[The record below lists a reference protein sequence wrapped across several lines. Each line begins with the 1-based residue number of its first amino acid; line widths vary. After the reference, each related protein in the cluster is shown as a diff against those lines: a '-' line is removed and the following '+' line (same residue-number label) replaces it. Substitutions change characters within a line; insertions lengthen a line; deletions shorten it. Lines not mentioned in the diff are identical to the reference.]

1 MNATALSPNPA
12 PAISRRTMLI
22 AFVFCFLGLLADG
35 VDLMFL
41 AYSLNSLKAEFGLS
55 NFEAGSL
62 GSLTLAGMAVGGIY
76 GGWCCDRFGR
86 VRVVTWTIV
95 LFSIGTALL
104 GLTQNYWQFALI
116 RFVASLGLGSL
127 FVACNILMS
136 ECVGT
141 RYRTTILA
149 AMQAGWTVGYLVAT
163 LLAGQIIPEFGWRVL
178 FFTAVAP
185 ALVCLA
191 LRPWVPES
199 PSWLAAQA
207 GRQRPGAAPQSHA
220 EAGGAGPLGRMLGD
234 PETRGM
240 FLLWSLTSCFLLFG
254 YYGTN
259 NWMPSY
265 LESELGMNFKSMTG
279 YMVGTYSAMILGKV
293 AAGVCADLFGRRLT
307 FAAGAIGSA
316 AFMPL
321 IVFYHS
327 PSNIL
332 WILITFGFIYGVSG
346 RGAGHL
352 HDRELLHPRPRLGG
366 GHRLQ
371 PGAYRRG
378 GGARRHRPAG
388 HPRVDRRGFPGDGHH
403 LRAHRTDPGAVHCG
417 PALRPEPRVP
427 RCRERFPTAS
437 AGQCRGYRRAA
448 RGQGLILRK
457 ECTSMSSFP
466 RQPAAEQRP
475 ASFQEF
481 IGLERWT
488 DAGGVARVRLGH
500 RPELMNYLQQFHGGV
515 LMSVLDAA
523 MAQAI
528 RACLPDCSM
537 VTIDMA
543 THFMGS
549 ARGELRAVGRVVR
562 RTRTIC
568 FCTAEICNEDG
579 EVIAM
584 ASGSF
589 RYRAAKP

>member
-163 LLAGQIIPEFGWRVL
+163 LLAGQIIPEFGWRAL

-332 WILITFGFIYGVSG
+332 WILITFGFIYGVPVGVLATYMTESFSTRVRGSAVGTAYNLG
-346 RGAGHL
+346 RIGAAVAPAGIGLLATHVSIGAGFL
-352 HDRELLHPRPRLGG
+352 VMGITYVLTGLI
-366 GHRLQ
+366 
-371 PGAYRRG
+371 
-378 GGARRHRPAG
+378 
-388 HPRVDRRGFPGDGHH
+388 
-403 LRAHRTDPGAVHCG
+403 
-417 PALRPEPRVP
+417 PALFIADRLYDPNRESRDA
-427 RCRERFPTAS
+427 ERFPTAS

>member
-1 MNATALSPNPA
+1 
-12 PAISRRTMLI
+12 
-22 AFVFCFLGLLADG
+22 
-35 VDLMFL
+35 
-41 AYSLNSLKAEFGLS
+41 
-55 NFEAGSL
+55 
-62 GSLTLAGMAVGGIY
+62 MAVGGIY

-265 LESELGMNFKSMTG
+265 LESELGMNFQVDDRLHG
-279 YMVGTYSAMILGKV
+279 RHLQR
-293 AAGVCADLFGRRLT
+293 DDPRQGRRRCLRRSLRP
-307 FAAGAIGSA
+307 APDLRRRGHRQRRLHAVDRVL
-316 AFMPL
+316 PL
-321 IVFYHS
+321 ALQH
-327 PSNIL
+327 PL
-332 WILITFGFIYGVSG
+332 DPHHLRLHLRRSG

-352 HDRELLHPRPRLGG
+352 HDRGFSTRVRGSAVGTAYNLG
-366 GHRLQ
+366 RI
-371 PGAYRRG
+371 GA
-378 GGARRHRPAG
+378 AVAPAG
-388 HPRVDRRGFPGDGHH
+388 IGLLATHVSIGAGFLVMGITYVLTG
-403 LRAHRTDPGAVHCG
+403 LI
-417 PALRPEPRVP
+417 PALFIADRLYDPN
-427 RCRERFPTAS
+427 RESRDAESASRRQAPGSAVDTAE
-437 AGQCRGYRRAA
+437 RRAA
-448 RGQGLILRK
+448 K
-457 ECTSMSSFP
+457 
-466 RQPAAEQRP
+466 A
-475 ASFQEF
+475 
-481 IGLERWT
+481 
-488 DAGGVARVRLGH
+488 
-500 RPELMNYLQQFHGGV
+500 
-515 LMSVLDAA
+515 
-523 MAQAI
+523 
-528 RACLPDCSM
+528 
-537 VTIDMA
+537 
-543 THFMGS
+543 
-549 ARGELRAVGRVVR
+549 
-562 RTRTIC
+562 
-568 FCTAEICNEDG
+568 
-579 EVIAM
+579 
-584 ASGSF
+584 
-589 RYRAAKP
+589 

>member
-163 LLAGQIIPEFGWRVL
+163 LLAGQIIPEFGWRTL

-332 WILITFGFIYGVSG
+332 WILITFGFIYGVPVGVLATYMTESFST
-346 RGAGHL
+346 RVRA
-352 HDRELLHPRPRLGG
+352 
-366 GHRLQ
+366 
-371 PGAYRRG
+371 RRWAPPTTWG
-378 GGARRHRPAG
+378 VSARRCARRHRPAG

-403 LRAHRTDPGAVHCG
+403 LRAHRADPGAVHCG

-488 DAGGVARVRLGH
+488 DADGVARVRLGH

-549 ARGELRAVGRVVR
+549 ARGELRAVDRVVR

-568 FCTAEICNEDG
+568 FCTAEICNENG

>member
-163 LLAGQIIPEFGWRVL
+163 LLAGQIIPEFGWRAL

-220 EAGGAGPLGRMLGD
+220 EAGGAGLLGRMLGD

-332 WILITFGFIYGVSG
+332 WILITFGFIYGVPVGVLATYMTESFSTRVRGSAVGTAYNLG
-346 RGAGHL
+346 RIGAAVAPAGIGLLATHVSIGAGFL
-352 HDRELLHPRPRLGG
+352 VMGITYVLTGLI
-366 GHRLQ
+366 
-371 PGAYRRG
+371 
-378 GGARRHRPAG
+378 
-388 HPRVDRRGFPGDGHH
+388 
-403 LRAHRTDPGAVHCG
+403 
-417 PALRPEPRVP
+417 PALFIADRLYDPN
-427 RCRERFPTAS
+427 RESRDAESASRRQAPGSAVDTAE
-437 AGQCRGYRRAA
+437 RRAA
-448 RGQGLILRK
+448 K
-457 ECTSMSSFP
+457 
-466 RQPAAEQRP
+466 A
-475 ASFQEF
+475 
-481 IGLERWT
+481 
-488 DAGGVARVRLGH
+488 
-500 RPELMNYLQQFHGGV
+500 
-515 LMSVLDAA
+515 
-523 MAQAI
+523 
-528 RACLPDCSM
+528 
-537 VTIDMA
+537 
-543 THFMGS
+543 
-549 ARGELRAVGRVVR
+549 
-562 RTRTIC
+562 
-568 FCTAEICNEDG
+568 
-579 EVIAM
+579 
-584 ASGSF
+584 
-589 RYRAAKP
+589 

>member
-1 MNATALSPNPA
+1 
-12 PAISRRTMLI
+12 MLI

-141 RYRTTILA
+141 KYRTTILA

-163 LLAGQIIPEFGWRVL
+163 LLAGQIIPEFGWRTL

-332 WILITFGFIYGVSG
+332 WILITFGFIYGVPVGVLATYMTESFSTRVRGSAVGTAYNLG
-346 RGAGHL
+346 RIGAAVAPAGIGLLATHVSIGAGFL
-352 HDRELLHPRPRLGG
+352 VMGITYVLTGLIPALFIADRLYDPNRESRDAESASRRQAPGSAGIPPSGARPRPDPAEGVHIHEFFSTTASGG
-366 GHRLQ
+366 AAARQLPGVHRPRALDRC
-371 PGAYRRG
+371 RRG
-378 GGARRHRPAG
+378 GAGAPGASPGTDELPATVPRRGVDVGAGRRHGPGDPCLPAG
-388 HPRVDRRGFPGDGHH
+388 LLDGD
-403 LRAHRTDPGAVHCG
+403 HRH
-417 PALRPEPRVP
+417 
-427 RCRERFPTAS
+427 
-437 AGQCRGYRRAA
+437 GYP
-448 RGQGLILRK
+448 L
-457 ECTSMSSFP
+457 
-466 RQPAAEQRP
+466 
-475 ASFQEF
+475 
-481 IGLERWT
+481 
-488 DAGGVARVRLGH
+488 
-500 RPELMNYLQQFHGGV
+500 HG
-515 LMSVLDAA
+515 
-523 MAQAI
+523 
-528 RACLPDCSM
+528 
-537 VTIDMA
+537 
-543 THFMGS
+543 
-549 ARGELRAVGRVVR
+549 
-562 RTRTIC
+562 
-568 FCTAEICNEDG
+568 
-579 EVIAM
+579 
-584 ASGSF
+584 
-589 RYRAAKP
+589 

>member
-1 MNATALSPNPA
+1 MQPRFPEPGAGHF
-12 PAISRRTMLI
+12 RRTMLI
-22 AFVFCFLGLLADG
+22 AFVFCFGLLADG

-141 RYRTTILA
+141 KYRTTILA

-163 LLAGQIIPEFGWRVL
+163 LLAGQIIPEFGWRTL

-240 FLLWSLTSCFLLFG
+240 FLLWSLTSCFLPLLRHQQLDAVLPG
-254 YYGTN
+254 ERAGD
-259 NWMPSY
+259 
-265 LESELGMNFKSMTG
+265 ELQVDDRLHGRH
-279 YMVGTYSAMILGKV
+279 LQR
-293 AAGVCADLFGRRLT
+293 DDPRQGRRRCLRRSLRP
-307 FAAGAIGSA
+307 APDLRRRAIGSA

-332 WILITFGFIYGVSG
+332 WILITFGFIYGVPVG
-346 RGAGHL
+346 VLATYMT
-352 HDRELLHPRPRLGG
+352 ELLHPRPRLGG
-366 GHRLQ
+366 GTAYNLGRI
-371 PGAYRRG
+371 GA
-378 GGARRHRPAG
+378 AVAPAG
-388 HPRVDRRGFPGDGHH
+388 IGLLATHVSIGAGFLVMGITYVLTG
-403 LRAHRTDPGAVHCG
+403 LI
-417 PALRPEPRVP
+417 PALFIADRLYDPNRESRDA
-427 RCRERFPTAS
+427 ERFPTAS
-437 AGQCRGYRRAA
+437 AGQVPWIPPSGARPRPDPAEGVHIHEFFSTTASGGAA
-448 RGQGLILRK
+448 RQLPGVHR
-457 ECTSMSSFP
+457 P
-466 RQPAAEQRP
+466 RALDRC
-475 ASFQEF
+475 
-481 IGLERWT
+481 RR
-488 DAGGVARVRLGH
+488 VARVRLGH

-523 MAQAI
+523 MAW
-528 RACLPDCSM
+528 RSVPACR
-537 VTIDMA
+537 T
-543 THFMGS
+543 
-549 ARGELRAVGRVVR
+549 ARW
-562 RTRTIC
+562 
-568 FCTAEICNEDG
+568 
-579 EVIAM
+579 
-584 ASGSF
+584 
-589 RYRAAKP
+589 

>member
-163 LLAGQIIPEFGWRVL
+163 LLAGQIIPEFGWRAL

-265 LESELGMNFKSMTG
+265 LESELGMNFK
-279 YMVGTYSAMILGKV
+279 
-293 AAGVCADLFGRRLT
+293 C
-307 FAAGAIGSA
+307 
-316 AFMPL
+316 
-321 IVFYHS
+321 
-327 PSNIL
+327 
-332 WILITFGFIYGVSG
+332 
-346 RGAGHL
+346 
-352 HDRELLHPRPRLGG
+352 G

-371 PGAYRRG
+371 PGSYRRG

-403 LRAHRTDPGAVHCG
+403 LRAHRVDPGAVHCG

-488 DAGGVARVRLGH
+488 DADGVARVRLGH

>member
-116 RFVASLGLGSL
+116 RFVASLGLGPL

-163 LLAGQIIPEFGWRVL
+163 LLAGQIIPEFGWRAL

-207 GRQRPGAAPQSHA
+207 GRQRPGAAPHSHA

-332 WILITFGFIYGVSG
+332 WILITFGFIYGVPVGVLATYMTESFSTRVRGSAVGTAYNLG
-346 RGAGHL
+346 RIGAAVAPAGIGLLATHVSIGAGFL
-352 HDRELLHPRPRLGG
+352 VMGITYVLTGLI
-366 GHRLQ
+366 
-371 PGAYRRG
+371 
-378 GGARRHRPAG
+378 
-388 HPRVDRRGFPGDGHH
+388 
-403 LRAHRTDPGAVHCG
+403 
-417 PALRPEPRVP
+417 PALFIADRLYDPN
-427 RCRERFPTAS
+427 RESRDAESASRRQAPGS
-437 AGQCRGYRRAA
+437 AG
-448 RGQGLILRK
+448 
-457 ECTSMSSFP
+457 
-466 RQPAAEQRP
+466 
-475 ASFQEF
+475 
-481 IGLERWT
+481 
-488 DAGGVARVRLGH
+488 D
-500 RPELMNYLQQFHGGV
+500 
-515 LMSVLDAA
+515 
-523 MAQAI
+523 
-528 RACLPDCSM
+528 
-537 VTIDMA
+537 
-543 THFMGS
+543 
-549 ARGELRAVGRVVR
+549 
-562 RTRTIC
+562 
-568 FCTAEICNEDG
+568 TAER
-579 EVIAM
+579 
-584 ASGSF
+584 S
-589 RYRAAKP
+589 AAKA

>member
-1 MNATALSPNPA
+1 
-12 PAISRRTMLI
+12 MLI

-41 AYSLNSLKAEFGLS
+41 AYSLNSLKAEFGLKQLRS
-55 NFEAGSL
+55 RLPRQPDS
-62 GSLTLAGMAVGGIY
+62 
-76 GGWCCDRFGR
+76 RRHGR
-86 VRVVTWTIV
+86 RWYLWRLVLRPLRPGAVVTWTIV

-163 LLAGQIIPEFGWRVL
+163 LLAGQIIPSSAGAPCSSPPWRRRWS
-178 FFTAVAP
+178 AWP
-185 ALVCLA
+185 

-207 GRQRPGAAPQSHA
+207 GRQRPGAAPQNHA

-332 WILITFGFIYGVSG
+332 WILITFGFIYGVPVGVLATYMTEASPP
-346 RGAGHL
+346 AS
-352 HDRELLHPRPRLGG
+352 
-366 GHRLQ
+366 
-371 PGAYRRG
+371 A
-378 GGARRHRPAG
+378 ARRWAPPTTWVVSARRWRP
-388 HPRVDRRGFPGDGHH
+388 P
-403 LRAHRTDPGAVHCG
+403 
-417 PALRPEPRVP
+417 
-427 RCRERFPTAS
+427 AS
-437 AGQCRGYRRAA
+437 ACWPPTCR
-448 RGQGLILRK
+448 
-457 ECTSMSSFP
+457 S
-466 RQPAAEQRP
+466 
-475 ASFQEF
+475 
-481 IGLERWT
+481 
-488 DAGGVARVRLGH
+488 ARV
-500 RPELMNYLQQFHGGV
+500 
-515 LMSVLDAA
+515 SW
-523 MAQAI
+523 
-528 RACLPDCSM
+528 
-537 VTIDMA
+537 
-543 THFMGS
+543 
-549 ARGELRAVGRVVR
+549 
-562 RTRTIC
+562 
-568 FCTAEICNEDG
+568 
-579 EVIAM
+579 
-584 ASGSF
+584 
-589 RYRAAKP
+589 

>member
-141 RYRTTILA
+141 KYRTTILA

-163 LLAGQIIPEFGWRVL
+163 LLAGQIIPEFGWRTL

-332 WILITFGFIYGVSG
+332 WILITFGFIYGVPVG
-346 RGAGHL
+346 VLATYMT
-352 HDRELLHPRPRLGG
+352 ELLHPRPRLGG

-371 PGAYRRG
+371 PGSYRRG

-403 LRAHRTDPGAVHCG
+403 LRAHRADPGAVHCG

-475 ASFQEF
+475 ASFLEF

-488 DAGGVARVRLGH
+488 DADGVARVRLGH

-528 RACLPDCSM
+528 RTCLPDCSM

-568 FCTAEICNEDG
+568 FCTAEICNEGG

>member
-163 LLAGQIIPEFGWRVL
+163 LLAGQIIPEFGWRTL

-332 WILITFGFIYGVSG
+332 WILITFGFIYGVPVGVLATYMTESFSTRV
-346 RGAGHL
+346 RGSAVGT
-352 HDRELLHPRPRLGG
+352 
-366 GHRLQ
+366 
-371 PGAYRRG
+371 AYNL
-378 GGARRHRPAG
+378 PAG

-403 LRAHRTDPGAVHCG
+403 LRAHRTDPSAVHCG

-488 DAGGVARVRLGH
+488 DADGVARVRLGH

>member
-163 LLAGQIIPEFGWRVL
+163 LLAGQIIPEFGWRAL

-332 WILITFGFIYGVSG
+332 WILITFGFIYGVPVGVLATYMTESFSTRVRGSAVGTAYNLGRTGSTTRTASPAMPRALPDGKRRAVPWIPPSG
-346 RGAGHL
+346 AR
-352 HDRELLHPRPRLGG
+352 PRPDPAEGVHIHEFFSTTASGG
-366 GHRLQ
+366 AAARQLPGVHRPRALDRC
-371 PGAYRRG
+371 RRG
-378 GGARRHRPAG
+378 GAGAPGASPGTDELPATVPRRGVDVGAGRRHGPGDPCLPAG
-388 HPRVDRRGFPGDGHH
+388 LLDGD
-403 LRAHRTDPGAVHCG
+403 HRH
-417 PALRPEPRVP
+417 
-427 RCRERFPTAS
+427 
-437 AGQCRGYRRAA
+437 GYP
-448 RGQGLILRK
+448 L
-457 ECTSMSSFP
+457 
-466 RQPAAEQRP
+466 
-475 ASFQEF
+475 
-481 IGLERWT
+481 
-488 DAGGVARVRLGH
+488 
-500 RPELMNYLQQFHGGV
+500 HG
-515 LMSVLDAA
+515 
-523 MAQAI
+523 
-528 RACLPDCSM
+528 
-537 VTIDMA
+537 
-543 THFMGS
+543 
-549 ARGELRAVGRVVR
+549 
-562 RTRTIC
+562 
-568 FCTAEICNEDG
+568 
-579 EVIAM
+579 
-584 ASGSF
+584 
-589 RYRAAKP
+589 